1 MCLAGLAALMLA
13 APIAA
18 SPLAEPQPSPV
29 STAPVQGSIVSSAD
43 RPPLSRARIQLTSL
57 LSRGTGVALSAVDGT
72 YRTSAR

>member
-18 SPLAEPQPSPV
+18 SPLAEPQPPPV
-29 STAPVQGSIVSSAD
+29 STASMQGSIVSSAE
-43 RPPLSRARIQLTSL
+43 RPPLARGRVQS
-57 LSRGTGVALSAVDGT
+57 SSPARGAASVASSALDGT